1 MVKMKKRLNNRQLII
16 ISTLVGVIIFT
27 LGTVIDLLVGSTLT
41 IWIILGNI
49 LWGMIL
55 GYLMLKLMK
64 LKQLRKKNIH
74 EIE

>member
-1 MVKMKKRLNNRQLII
+1 MVKMKKRLNSRQLII

-27 LGTVIDLLVGSTLT
+27 LETVIDLLVGSTLT

>member
-1 MVKMKKRLNNRQLII
+1 MKKQRNNRQLII
-16 ISTLVGVIIFT
+16 IGTLVGTIIFT
-27 LGTVIDLLVGSTLT
+27 LETVIDLLVGSTLT

-74 EIE
+74 EIEQN

>member
-1 MVKMKKRLNNRQLII
+1 MKKQRNNRQLII
-16 ISTLVGVIIFT
+16 IGTLVGTIIFT
-27 LGTVIDLLVGSTLT
+27 LETVIDLLVGSTLT

>member
-1 MVKMKKRLNNRQLII
+1 MKKQRNNRQLII
-16 ISTLVGVIIFT
+16 IGTLVGTIIFT
-27 LGTVIDLLVGSTLT
+27 LETVIDLLVGSTLT

-64 LKQLRKKNIH
+64 LKQLRKENIH

>member
-27 LGTVIDLLVGSTLT
+27 LETVIDLLVGSTLT

-49 LWGMIL
+49 LWG
-55 GYLMLKLMK
+55 
-64 LKQLRKKNIH
+64 
-74 EIE
+74 

>member
-1 MVKMKKRLNNRQLII
+1 MVKMKNRLNNRQLII

-27 LGTVIDLLVGSTLT
+27 LETVIDLLVGSTLT

>member
-1 MVKMKKRLNNRQLII
+1 MKKQRNNRWLII
-16 ISTLVGVIIFT
+16 IGTLVGTIIFT
-27 LGTVIDLLVGSTLT
+27 LETVIDLLVGSTLT

>member
-27 LGTVIDLLVGSTLT
+27 LETVIDLLVGSTLT

>member
-27 LGTVIDLLVGSTLT
+27 LETVIDLLVGSTLT

-55 GYLMLKLMK
+55 GYLILKLMK

>member
-1 MVKMKKRLNNRQLII
+1 MKKQRNNRQLII
-16 ISTLVGVIIFT
+16 IGTLVGTIIFT
-27 LGTVIDLLVGSTLT
+27 LETVIDLLVGSTLT
-41 IWIILGNI
+41 IWI
-49 LWGMIL
+49 IL

>member
-16 ISTLVGVIIFT
+16 ISTLVRVIIFT
-27 LGTVIDLLVGSTLT
+27 LETVIDLLVGSTLT

>member
-1 MVKMKKRLNNRQLII
+1 MKKQRNNRQLII
-16 ISTLVGVIIFT
+16 IGTLVGTIIFT
-27 LGTVIDLLVGSTLT
+27 LETVIDLLIGSTLS

-55 GYLMLKLMK
+55 RYLMLKLMK
-64 LKQLRKKNIH
+64 LKQLIKKNIH

>member
-1 MVKMKKRLNNRQLII
+1 MKKQRNNRQLII
-16 ISTLVGVIIFT
+16 IGTLVGTIIFT
-27 LGTVIDLLVGSTLT
+27 LETVIDLLVGSTLT

-55 GYLMLKLMK
+55 RYLMLKLMK
-64 LKQLRKKNIH
+64 LKQLIKKNIH

>member
-1 MVKMKKRLNNRQLII
+1 MKKQRNNRQLII
-16 ISTLVGVIIFT
+16 IGTLVGTIIFT
-27 LGTVIDLLVGSTLT
+27 LETVIDLLVGSTLS

-55 GYLMLKLMK
+55 RYLMLKLMK
-64 LKQLRKKNIH
+64 LKQLIKKNIH

>member
-1 MVKMKKRLNNRQLII
+1 MKKQRNNRQLII
-16 ISTLVGVIIFT
+16 IGTLVGTIIFT
-27 LGTVIDLLVGSTLT
+27 LETVIDLLVGSTLT

-55 GYLMLKLMK
+55 GYLMLKRMK
-64 LKQLRKKNIH
+64 LKQLIKKNIH

>member
-1 MVKMKKRLNNRQLII
+1 MVKMKERLNNRQLII

-27 LGTVIDLLVGSTLT
+27 LETVIDLLVGSTLT

>member
-16 ISTLVGVIIFT
+16 ISTLVGAIIFT
-27 LGTVIDLLVGSTLT
+27 LETVTDLLVGGTLT

-49 LWGMIL
+49 LWGVIL
-55 GYLMLKLMK
+55 GYLMFKLVK
-64 LKQLRKKNIH
+64 LRQMRKKNLH